1 MVVNIRGEERWISK
15 VKVVDEVMDNLLPCL
30 NSVSLSS
37 GEKSAT
43 FELTKIKGDFNRE
56 KSDVYKIRYTFAE
69 EEYQQVELTLSTVSL
84 LYKIV
89 DFLDG
94 KLEESTIVKGM
105 MLSKLCE

>member
-1 MVVNIRGEERWISK
+1 MVVNIRGERWIRK
-15 VKVVDEVMDNLLPCL
+15 EKVVDEVMDNLLPCL

-43 FELTKIKGDFNRE
+43 FELTKIKGDFGRGR
-56 KSDVYKIRYTFAE
+56 SDVYEVRYTFAE
-69 EEYQQVELTLSTVSL
+69 EEYQQKELTLSTVSL